1 MDAVVPRLILGEG
14 TAESRWQAW
23 MQSHPV
29 MHADAAALLRDSGI
43 VHVVAPHPDDEILA
57 CAGLIRRW
65 HALGAAIHIIAVTD
79 GEASHPGSRQWSPS
93 QLAAERSR
101 ESEQALAALNVP
113 ATRTRLA
120 LPDGQVA
127 AREQELVQRLS
138 QWLSPGGLVI
148 APWSLDGHPDHEAAG
163 RASRHA
169 ASAKE
174 CRCLEAPIWGWHWA
188 APEDGSFPWPR
199 AVAVRLG
206 EDDLRAKHRAI
217 AQFRSQLEPDPS
229 TGNAPILP
237 GFALARV
244 LRPFEVLLR

>member
-1 MDAVVPRLILGEG
+1 MG
-14 TAESRWQAW
+14 RW
-23 MQSHPV
+23 
-29 MHADAAALLRDSGI
+29 DS
-43 VHVVAPHPDDEILA
+43 
-57 CAGLIRRW
+57 C
-65 HALGAAIHIIAVTD
+65 
-79 GEASHPGSRQWSPS
+79 
-93 QLAAERSR
+93 
-101 ESEQALAALNVP
+101 
-113 ATRTRLA
+113 ATRAAPLA
-120 LPDGQVA
+120 VQVIVA
-127 AREQELVQRLS
+127 LHLEAVDEAR
-138 QWLSPGGLVI
+138 
-148 APWSLDGHPDHEAAG
+148 GHPDHEAAG